1 MSEDIGKKNEQRTYC
16 AEITNPW
23 YNIPNFPQNML
34 LCTSAVWKLLYIT
47 RQLFIKETAF
57 KEWIYHYLI
66 ISSRLFD
73 INDSYQGF
81 MNKWHFKEILYTS
94 IHSATKL

>member
-1 MSEDIGKKNEQRTYC
+1 M
-16 AEITNPW
+16 
-23 YNIPNFPQNML
+23 
-34 LCTSAVWKLLYIT
+34 
-47 RQLFIKETAF
+47 
-57 KEWIYHYLI
+57 YHYLI

-81 MNKWHFKEILYTS
+81 MNEWHFKEILYTS